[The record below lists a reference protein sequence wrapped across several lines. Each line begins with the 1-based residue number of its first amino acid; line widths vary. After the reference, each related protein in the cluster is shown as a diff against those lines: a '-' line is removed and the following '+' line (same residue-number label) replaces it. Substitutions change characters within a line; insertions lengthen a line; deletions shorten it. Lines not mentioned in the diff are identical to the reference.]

1 MSSEDD
7 YESEPEPEPNVHINV
22 KPMRFRDGTLY
33 INSGMW
39 AVNPSYYG
47 CQHCHNTFAEL
58 KADATLKDNATGRIT
73 PYHGHFNYDG
83 DDCRCRPARPNE
95 NRSAPQSDDYILKM
109 RPLDNNG
116 NYARNIPN
124 ITIGSF
130 PIKVIKAIEP
140 IIMGYSETTSYIV
153 DSDFESDSDGR
164 SNDECESDSDDEGE
178 NGDDDGRR
186 NH

>member
-1 MSSEDD
+1 MSSEDE
-7 YESEPEPEPNVHINV
+7 YESEPEPNVHISV
-22 KPMRFRDGTLY
+22 KPMRLRDGTLH
-33 INSGMW
+33 IKSNMW
-39 AVNPSYYG
+39 AVKPSYYG

-58 KADATLKDNATGRIT
+58 KADATLKDDETGHSI

-95 NRSAPQSDDYILKM
+95 RRRAPLPEDYILRL

-153 DSDFESDSDGR
+153 DSDFESDSD
-164 SNDECESDSDDEGE
+164 DESE
-178 NGDDDGRR
+178 NGDDNGRS
-186 NH
+186 NN

>member
-1 MSSEDD
+1 M
-7 YESEPEPEPNVHINV
+7 HISV
-22 KPMRFRDGTLY
+22 KPMRLRNGTLH
-33 INSGMW
+33 IKSNMW
-39 AVNPSYYG
+39 AVKPSYYG

-58 KADATLKDNATGRIT
+58 KADATLKDDETGHSI

-83 DDCRCRPARPNE
+83 DDCRCRPAVNE
-95 NRSAPQSDDYILKM
+95 RRRAPLPEDYILRL

-140 IIMGYSETTSYIV
+140 IIMGYSDTTSYIV
-153 DSDFESDSDGR
+153 DSDL
-164 SNDECESDSDDEGE
+164 ESDSDDEGE
-178 NGDDDGRR
+178 NGRS
-186 NH
+186 NN